1 MSSSI
6 RREEIISN
14 ARTNWELIRQANIL
28 SLGSQQRQNTHHQQQ
43 LQAARK
49 FGNAKPPAASKLTP
63 NNSSSS
69 NSTTASSNNIE
80 GRTMKSSLASRQII
94 DVAKRQKSKLL
105 KSLSA
110 ENSSLVSSTTTA
122 AGELTDIECEYF
134 HLPPVLDEHFAE
146 KCTSTGNKNQSA
158 ASSTRPNIDSESSAF
173 SSDTDDQKSFKS
185 KIPTT
190 PPIQPPK
197 AVSQAST
204 PIETIII
211 REGEMTSGED
221 GVGREK
227 ATTSSFVSVTNSSLL
242 PSLTE
247 IERQP
252 VAVTATAMLDST
264 EMTTSLV
271 NGNVSSK
278 ITAGSAETMRRNETV
293 IQDDDE
299 QLSRL
304 PRRRSPSPITIKS
317 SVDSKT
323 PAIVTIIDNN
333 NSNANGISLQPSTA
347 TITAEIAPPASIS
360 TLSNE
365 LKLVEATTDA
375 AASLMISKA
384 SAAKASCDSINTI
397 SSIQDERHAHASHA
411 AAASTTS
418 HHHHNTNSSNNN
430 TRSRSHSR
438 KLGPPLVR
446 SQTARNLSSQIN
458 SGNSAAVSSTNQQS
472 SGANS
477 AGVNAVSNQSQVNS
491 SGSNQK
497 KESKKET
504 DKDRETGEKLFRRNL
519 FSLFFLSQSPHIFSL
534 RGEVK
539 KG

>member
-1 MSSSI
+1 
-6 RREEIISN
+6 
-14 ARTNWELIRQANIL
+14 
-28 SLGSQQRQNTHHQQQ
+28 
-43 LQAARK
+43 
-49 FGNAKPPAASKLTP
+49 
-63 NNSSSS
+63 
-69 NSTTASSNNIE
+69 
-80 GRTMKSSLASRQII
+80 MKNSLASRQII

-185 KIPTT
+185 QIPTT
-190 PPIQPPK
+190 PPIQPPR

-211 REGEMTSGED
+211 REGEMASGED
-221 GVGREK
+221 RMGREK
-227 ATTSSFVSVTNSSLL
+227 ATTSSFVSATNSSLL

-252 VAVTATAMLDST
+252 VAVAATTTVDSI

-278 ITAGSAETMRRNETV
+278 ITAGNAETMRRNETV
-293 IQDDDE
+293 IE
-299 QLSRL
+299 EYEHLARL
-304 PRRRSPSPITIKS
+304 PRRRSPSPIIIKS

-347 TITAEIAPPASIS
+347 AITAEIASPASILS
-360 TLSNE
+360 PSNE
-365 LKLVEATTDA
+365 LKVVEATTDA
-375 AASLMISKA
+375 ATSLMISKA

-430 TRSRSHSR
+430 NARSRSHSR

-504 DKDRETGEKLFRRNL
+504 DKDRETGET
-519 FSLFFLSQSPHIFSL
+519 FSHFFFAFLSLSPHTFSL
-534 RGEVK
+534 RGESEERVA
-539 KG
+539 